1 MARVT
6 LTVDA
11 DLAAIVQ
18 AILRW
23 AGHPGGRA
31 AEPDP
36 RTAADHLDAWR
47 AALEAEGRSPKHV
60 ELFTGRAR
68 RVVALAMG
76 APLCDI
82 EPARNATRAEIAL
95 AGAHL
100 ARWVGEARM
109 DHLTVERVQ
118 GALQRLRQAGRSNAT
133 ANHHRAAIR
142 AFSRWC
148 HETDRTPS
156 HWLARLKGYNAA
168 ADPRHERRTLAV
180 EQLRRLI
187 AAAESGPTVLG
198 VDGPTRAL
206 VYRLAV
212 GTGLRYSEIASI
224 TAEQVRGSRIDLKA
238 SQTKN
243 GREARPPLAARL
255 EGELAARAARI
266 GAGPLFR
273 LPPDKGANLVRADLE
288 RAGIPYR
295 TADGVFDF
303 HSLRCQTATLADV
316 AGISPRVV
324 QRLMR
329 HSTPGLTDRYTRVRA
344 EELTAAVER
353 LPDLR
358 SDPHPPPPPTRT

>member
-6 LTVDA
+6 LTLDA
-11 DLAAIVQ
+11 DFAAIVQ

-23 AGHPGGRA
+23 AGFAGKD

-36 RTAADHLDAWR
+36 RTVADHLEAWR
-47 AALEAEGRSPKHV
+47 SALEAEGRSPKHV
-60 ELFTGRAR
+60 ELFTLRAR
-68 RVVALAMG
+68 RVVALATG
-76 APLCDI
+76 APLAEI
-82 EPARNATRAEIAL
+82 EPSRDATRAEIAL
-95 AGAHL
+95 TGARL
-100 ARWVGEARM
+100 ARCVEGARM
-109 DHLTVERVQ
+109 DQLDVERVQ
-118 GALQRLRQAGRSNAT
+118 GALQRLRAAGRSNQT

-148 HETDRTPS
+148 FETDRTPS

-168 ADPRHERRTLAV
+168 ADPRHERRTLSV
-180 EQLRRLI
+180 DQLRQLI

-212 GTGLRYSEIASI
+212 GTGLRYSEIACI
-224 TAEQVRGSRIDLKA
+224 TAEQIRGSRIDLKA

-255 EGELAARAARI
+255 EGELRARAARI
-266 GAGPLFR
+266 GKGPLFR
-273 LPPDKGANLVRADLE
+273 LPADKGAVLVRADLG
-288 RAGIPYR
+288 RAGIPYE
-295 TADGVFDF
+295 TSEGFFDF
-303 HSLRCQTATLADV
+303 HALRCQTATLADV

-329 HSTPGLTDRYTRVRA
+329 HSTPNLTSRYTRMRD
-344 EELTAAVER
+344 EEISAAVEM

-358 SDPHPPPPPTRT
+358 TDPPPRT